1 MASPFITGF
10 FSFCK
15 KSRKGIT
22 YLVAFVTTVYL
33 SILLYPLLYKPTT
46 KTADKKI
53 IAAADSLNYA
63 IIKDDAFD
71 DDNSNDYNG
80 KYKPQYN
87 NHKKITPF
95 YFDPNTLSVAGWQ
108 QLGVSDKTI
117 AGIQKYLSKGGK
129 FKTPEAINKIWGIS
143 DADKAILLPYVR
155 IAAQSTSNK
164 FFDNSNNYSPNPYP
178 KKIISAV
185 EINSTDSTSLEA
197 LPGIGPG
204 FAKRIINFRNK
215 LGGFYKVEQVAETF
229 GLPDSTFQKVKP
241 YIKIDANTIKKININ
256 TASLDELKAHPYIRW
271 QLANVIMAY
280 KKEHGNFTSI
290 EALKK
295 IMIID
300 DITYNKISPYLTL

>member
-53 IAAADSLNYA
+53 IAAADSLNNA

-71 DDNSNDYNG
+71 DDNSNDYHG

-155 IAAQSTSNK
+155 IAAQSTGNK
-164 FFDNSNNYSPNPYP
+164 FFDNSNNYSPNPYD
-178 KKIISAV
+178 KKEITAV

-241 YIKIDANTIKKININ
+241 FIKIDANTIKKININ

-290 EALKK
+290 DALKK